1 MGVACYLR
9 SGSKADIERASQH
22 VRYVPIADIGGLTYL
37 NWLVVDQT
45 DQLRVNQGMRRA
57 LLFVLILTLTLVPAE
72 ARRHGHRHHG
82 GLWGFLY
89 LPHAHRHGIATIAK
103 LPGAT
108 TAPPCAQRPHPTD
121 RRDASTPRQTWFHQ
135 IGNYSH
141 PIQT

>member
-1 MGVACYLR
+1 MGIATTGDCG
-9 SGSKADIERASQH
+9 GSSTCPMH
-22 VRYVPIADIGGLTYL
+22 TGT
-37 NWLVVDQT
+37 
-45 DQLRVNQGMRRA
+45 
-57 LLFVLILTLTLVPAE
+57 
-72 ARRHGHRHHG
+72 
-82 GLWGFLY
+82 
-89 LPHAHRHGIATIAK
+89 GIATIAK